1 MNQYRREGGRR
12 EVQLEAIPLGR
23 RWVDGCHATQAPL
36 SLCFWYLVSL
46 IKAFELIGMVQY
58 YYTVDKED

>member
-1 MNQYRREGGRR
+1 MGG
-12 EVQLEAIPLGR
+12 
-23 RWVDGCHATQAPL
+23 WMSCHTSPSF
-36 SLCFWYLVSL
+36 SLFWYLVSL